1 MKKAYF
7 NIEDQYSFLI

>member
-7 NIEDQYSFLI
+7 NIGDQYSFLI